1 LALPIFLKGEVS
13 MPKQEPQQP
22 QYAPQPDPNA
32 QYGPAPQP
40 QNTPYEQQPVSQQYF
55 AQPQAAPVQ
64 YVVMAESLKGVKGWL
79 MFFVVCFVIG
89 SLVNTA
95 VFFQAIMNLSQPE
108 NVISLIFSPI
118 LVVLAICAVVFI
130 TIQKRLGKW
139 LAVATIATA
148 GLGNVANAVVIY
160 ASGRSEVDAP
170 AFITGIVTMLIVEGL
185 VILYFFASRR
195 VKETLVN

>member
-1 LALPIFLKGEVS
+1 

-32 QYGPAPQP
+32 QYGPTPQP

-79 MFFVVCFVIG
+79 MFFVICFAIG
-89 SLVNTA
+89 SIGNVTI
-95 VFFQAIMNLSQPE
+95 FFRAITDLSQPE

-118 LVVLAICAVVFI
+118 LVVLSICTVAFI
-130 TIQKRLGKW
+130 VMQKRLGKW
-139 LAVATIATA
+139 LAVAALATA
-148 GLGNVANAVVIY
+148 GLSNIVNTIVMHV
-160 ASGRSEVDAP
+160 SGRSGEDTSIV
-170 AFITGIVTMLIVEGL
+170 ISTIVTMIIIEGL
-185 VILYFFASRR
+185 IILYFFASRR

>member
-1 LALPIFLKGEVS
+1 MS
-13 MPKQEPQQP
+13 KQEPQQP

-79 MFFVVCFVIG
+79 MLFVVCFVIG

-95 VFFQAIMNLSQPE
+95 VFFHAIMNLSQPE
-108 NVISLIFSPI
+108 NVISLIFSPV

-130 TIQKRLGKW
+130 TMQKRLGKW

>member
-1 LALPIFLKGEVS
+1 

-64 YVVMAESLKGVKGWL
+64 YVVMAESLKGV
-79 MFFVVCFVIG
+79 
-89 SLVNTA
+89 VNTA
-95 VFFQAIMNLSQPE
+95 VFFQAIINLSQPE

-130 TIQKRLGKW
+130 TMQKRLGKW

-160 ASGRSEVDAP
+160 ASGRSGVDVP

>member
-1 LALPIFLKGEVS
+1 

-118 LVVLAICAVVFI
+118 LIVLAICAVVFI
-130 TIQKRLGKW
+130 VMQKRLGKW

-170 AFITGIVTMLIVEGL
+170 AFITAIVTMLIVEGL

-195 VKETLVN
+195 VKETLSINRFSY

>member
-1 LALPIFLKGEVS
+1 MS
-13 MPKQEPQQP
+13 KQEPQQP

-55 AQPQAAPVQ
+55 AQPQA
-64 YVVMAESLKGVKGWL
+64 AESLKGVKGWL

-130 TIQKRLGKW
+130 TMQKRLGKW

-160 ASGRSEVDAP
+160 ASGRSGVEVP

>member
-1 LALPIFLKGEVS
+1 

-22 QYAPQPDPNA
+22 QYAPQPDPSA

-108 NVISLIFSPI
+108 NVISLIFSPV

-130 TIQKRLGKW
+130 TMQKRLGKW

-160 ASGRSEVDAP
+160 ASGKSGVEVP

>member
-1 LALPIFLKGEVS
+1 

-55 AQPQAAPVQ
+55 TQPQAAPVQ

-118 LVVLAICAVVFI
+118 LVVLAIYAEASWQVVSRCYDRHSWI
-130 TIQKRLGKW
+130 GQCCKCGSYICIWKIGSRGSG
-139 LAVATIATA
+139 IYYR
-148 GLGNVANAVVIY
+148 NRYNAN
-160 ASGRSEVDAP
+160 
-170 AFITGIVTMLIVEGL
+170 
-185 VILYFFASRR
+185 SRR
-195 VKETLVN
+195 IGNLVLLCFSSGQRNSCQLIPFCV

>member
-1 LALPIFLKGEVS
+1 LALSIFLKGEVNMS
-13 MPKQEPQQP
+13 KQESQQP

-89 SLVNTA
+89 SLINTA

-108 NVISLIFSPI
+108 NVISLIFSPV

-130 TIQKRLGKW
+130 TMQKRLGKW

-160 ASGRSEVDAP
+160 ASGRSGVEVP

>member
-1 LALPIFLKGEVS
+1 MS
-13 MPKQEPQQP
+13 KQESQQP

-130 TIQKRLGKW
+130 VMQKRLGKW
-139 LAVATIATA
+139 LAIATIATA

-170 AFITGIVTMLIVEGL
+170 AFITAIVTMLIVEGL

>member
-1 LALPIFLKGEVS
+1 LTLPIFLKGEINMS
-13 MPKQEPQQP
+13 KQESQQP

-130 TIQKRLGKW
+130 TMQKRLGKW

-148 GLGNVANAVVIY
+148 GLDNVANAVVIY
-160 ASGRSEVDAP
+160 ASGRSGVDVS

>member
-1 LALPIFLKGEVS
+1 MS
-13 MPKQEPQQP
+13 KQEPQQP

-79 MFFVVCFVIG
+79 MFFVVCF
-89 SLVNTA
+89 
-95 VFFQAIMNLSQPE
+95 QAIMNLSQPE
-108 NVISLIFSPI
+108 NVISLIFSPV

-130 TIQKRLGKW
+130 TMQKRLGKW
-139 LAVATIATA
+139 LAIATIATA

-160 ASGRSEVDAP
+160 ASGRSGVDVS

>member
-1 LALPIFLKGEVS
+1 

-95 VFFQAIMNLSQPE
+95 VFFRAIMNLSQPE

-118 LVVLAICAVVFI
+118 LVVLAICTVVFI
-130 TIQKRLGKW
+130 AMQKRLGKW
-139 LAVATIATA
+139 LAVIAVDTA
-148 GLGNVANAVVIY
+148 GLGSTANAIVMH
-160 ASGRSEVDAP
+160 ASGRSGEDTPTIIGAII
-170 AFITGIVTMLIVEGL
+170 AMLIMDGL

>member
-1 LALPIFLKGEVS
+1 

-108 NVISLIFSPI
+108 NVISLIFSPV

-130 TIQKRLGKW
+130 TMQKRLGKW
-139 LAVATIATA
+139 LAVATIAH
-148 GLGNVANAVVIY
+148 GWIGQCCKCGSYICIRKVRSRCFSIYYRNRYNAN
-160 ASGRSEVDAP
+160 
-170 AFITGIVTMLIVEGL
+170 
-185 VILYFFASRR
+185 SRR
-195 VKETLVN
+195 IGNLVLLCFSPSQRNSCQLIPFCV

>member
-1 LALPIFLKGEVS
+1 
-13 MPKQEPQQP
+13 MPKQESQQP

-79 MFFVVCFVIG
+79 MFFVICFAIG
-89 SLVNTA
+89 SIGNVTI
-95 VFFQAIMNLSQPE
+95 FFRAITDLNQPE

-118 LVVLAICAVVFI
+118 LVVLSICAVAFI
-130 TIQKRLGKW
+130 VMQKRLGKW

-160 ASGRSEVDAP
+160 ASGKSEVDAS

-195 VKETLVN
+195 VKETLVD

>member
-1 LALPIFLKGEVS
+1 
-13 MPKQEPQQP
+13 MPKQESQQS
-22 QYAPQPDPNA
+22 QYVPQPDPNA

-130 TIQKRLGKW
+130 TMQKRFGKW

-160 ASGRSEVDAP
+160 ASGRSGVEVS

>member
-1 LALPIFLKGEVS
+1 
-13 MPKQEPQQP
+13 MPKQESQQP

-79 MFFVVCFVIG
+79 MFFVICFVIG

-108 NVISLIFSPI
+108 NVISLIFSPV

-130 TIQKRLGKW
+130 TMQKRLGKW

-160 ASGRSEVDAP
+160 ASGRS
-170 AFITGIVTMLIVEGL
+170 GVEGL

>member
-1 LALPIFLKGEVS
+1 

-79 MFFVVCFVIG
+79 IFFDIFTCT
-89 SLVNTA
+89 S
-95 VFFQAIMNLSQPE
+95 NLGYLCSCVYNDAE
-108 NVISLIFSPI
+108 
-118 LVVLAICAVVFI
+118 
-130 TIQKRLGKW
+130 
-139 LAVATIATA
+139 
-148 GLGNVANAVVIY
+148 
-160 ASGRSEVDAP
+160 ASW
-170 AFITGIVTMLIVEGL
+170 
-185 VILYFFASRR
+185 
-195 VKETLVN
+195 

>member
-1 LALPIFLKGEVS
+1 
-13 MPKQEPQQP
+13 MPKQEPQQS

-95 VFFQAIMNLSQPE
+95 VFFRAIMNLSQPE

-118 LVVLAICAVVFI
+118 LVVLAICTVVFI
-130 TIQKRLGKW
+130 AMQKRLGKW
-139 LAVATIATA
+139 LAVIAVATA
-148 GLGNVANAVVIY
+148 GLGSTANAIVMH
-160 ASGRSEVDAP
+160 ASGRSGEDTPTIIGAII
-170 AFITGIVTMLIVEGL
+170 AMLIMDGL

>member
-1 LALPIFLKGEVS
+1 LALSIFLKGEVN
-13 MPKQEPQQP
+13 MQNQEPQQP

-130 TIQKRLGKW
+130 TMQKRLGKW

-160 ASGRSEVDAP
+160 ASGRSGVEAP

>member
-1 LALPIFLKGEVS
+1 
-13 MPKQEPQQP
+13 
-22 QYAPQPDPNA
+22 
-32 QYGPAPQP
+32 
-40 QNTPYEQQPVSQQYF
+40 
-55 AQPQAAPVQ
+55 
-64 YVVMAESLKGVKGWL
+64 
-79 MFFVVCFVIG
+79 
-89 SLVNTA
+89 
-95 VFFQAIMNLSQPE
+95 MNLSQPE

-130 TIQKRLGKW
+130 VMQKRLGKW

-160 ASGRSEVDAP
+160 ASGRSGVEVP
-170 AFITGIVTMLIVEGL
+170 EFITGIVTMLIVEGL